1 MHMFIGPSLCLSELL
16 ADILLFTNLWMPFLY
31 VSLDACMVQ
40 TCMIPVMILDI
51 MVLNDILLA
60 WNPLDISLPALL
72 LHEYKGV
79 PNVWYSEVL

>member
-1 MHMFIGPSLCLSELL
+1 VYMFIGPSLCLSELL

-40 TCMIPVMILDI
+40 TCMIPVMVLDI

-60 WNPLDISLPALL
+60 RNPLDI
-72 LHEYKGV
+72 
-79 PNVWYSEVL
+79 